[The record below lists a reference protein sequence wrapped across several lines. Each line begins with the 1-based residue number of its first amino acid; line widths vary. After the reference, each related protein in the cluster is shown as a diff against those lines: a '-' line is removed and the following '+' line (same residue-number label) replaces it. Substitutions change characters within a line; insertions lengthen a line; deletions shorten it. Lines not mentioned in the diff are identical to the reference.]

1 LQHIIVPVTRDSEP
15 LREQYCFPCCVT
27 VGIRVL
33 TAIDFDDE
41 ALFETDKIKNKI
53 LKGNLPAKF
62 GLREPAVSQQT
73 SHFGFSVGRFATH
86 LLGEIADAFGRR
98 SMVWCLRHEPLT
110 RRLTS

>member
-1 LQHIIVPVTRDSEP
+1 MRDSKP
-15 LREQYCFPCCVT
+15 LREQRRFPGWVT
-27 VGIRVL
+27 LGIRVL

-41 ALFETDKIKNKI
+41 TLFETDKIKNEI

-62 GLREPAVSQQT
+62 ELREPAISEQ
-73 SHFGFSVGRFATH
+73 SPHFGFSVGRLATH
-86 LLGEIADAFGRR
+86 LLGEIAATFGRW